1 MSSSAIEITLLGRT
15 YSIACPVGQEAAL
28 RAVAQDLEN
37 RLSTLKARTNNISR
51 EEIAIMAALNIGHEL
66 YEEKKKNQ
74 EYISQVDGKIHLLQS
89 TLEQALVERSQ
100 KKD

>member
-15 YSIACPVGQEAAL
+15 YSIACPPGQETAL
-28 RAVAQDLEN
+28 RAVAQDLEH

-66 YEEKKKNQ
+66 YEEKQKNQ
-74 EYISQVDGKIHLLQS
+74 AYITQVDERIHLLQS
-89 TLEQALVERSQ
+89 TLESALVERST